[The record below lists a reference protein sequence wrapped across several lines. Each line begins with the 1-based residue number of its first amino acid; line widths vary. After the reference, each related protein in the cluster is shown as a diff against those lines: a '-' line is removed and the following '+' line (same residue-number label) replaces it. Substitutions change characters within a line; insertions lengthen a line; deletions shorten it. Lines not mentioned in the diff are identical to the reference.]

1 MGNNLLE
8 VVRLQHQDF
17 YVEDLIMISNLKG
30 EYLFKTYDEVQ
41 SESPVFKIKRM
52 CQTGNEILIHFV
64 VMGIINPKIS
74 VKNEHFYSDIV
85 KSSINGSTIVRE
97 TTVEF
102 TTQISSQIQFN
113 KVHLIEQFNGN
124 HNQDEE
130 LRIESNAVLSKSNY
144 YYRVTLPP
152 NHGTATVDSK
162 TGKWKYQSKD
172 NSFNDDYFEISVFDS
187 WGSFRVKR
195 LKVTNNNHH
204 HQIQE
209 VKVVNTP
216 LPIMVRKPLPIEGT
230 VKVGNTPTVIIAQP
244 LKVNVLNGITVA
256 SLPEV
261 TISNLS
267 SVTIVSLPAVEL
279 SGVATVVVNEPLPV
293 SVVNGITVASLPEV
307 TISNLSSVTIVSLPP
322 VELSGVATV
331 VVNEPLPVCVVNGL
345 SLVVTISN
353 FSEVT
358 VANSL
363 TIASLPPVELSGTPT
378 VVIQQPIQITTL
390 QNLPVAMVGRLT
402 TSAVEVANFNTSTMY
417 VTDIYNVA
425 DFSDY
430 SFAIYGGAQPATVQV
445 LVAPI
450 AEYSLGIKSI
460 TPIALSD
467 ITFAGGQLAAIV
479 TGNHYLDFVYLS
491 VLVSLTT
498 TTRITVYF
506 QGYV

>member
-230 VKVGNTPTVIIAQP
+230 VKVGNTPTVIIAKP

-307 TISNLSSVTIVSLPP
+307 TISNLSSVTIVSLP
-322 VELSGVATV
+322 
-331 VVNEPLPVCVVNGL
+331 
-345 SLVVTISN
+345 
-353 FSEVT
+353 
-358 VANSL
+358 
-363 TIASLPPVELSGTPT
+363 
-378 VVIQQPIQITTL
+378 
-390 QNLPVAMVGRLT
+390 
-402 TSAVEVANFNTSTMY
+402 
-417 VTDIYNVA
+417 
-425 DFSDY
+425 
-430 SFAIYGGAQPATVQV
+430 
-445 LVAPI
+445 
-450 AEYSLGIKSI
+450 
-460 TPIALSD
+460 
-467 ITFAGGQLAAIV
+467 
-479 TGNHYLDFVYLS
+479 
-491 VLVSLTT
+491 
-498 TTRITVYF
+498 
-506 QGYV
+506 

>member
-1 MGNNLLE
+1 MSSRPIAASPHPTLGPQPPALL
-8 VVRLQHQDF
+8 F
-17 YVEDLIMISNLKG
+17 
-30 EYLFKTYDEVQ
+30 VQ
-41 SESPVFKIKRM
+41 R
-52 CQTGNEILIHFV
+52 C
-64 VMGIINPKIS
+64 
-74 VKNEHFYSDIV
+74 
-85 KSSINGSTIVRE
+85 
-97 TTVEF
+97 
-102 TTQISSQIQFN
+102 
-113 KVHLIEQFNGN
+113 
-124 HNQDEE
+124 
-130 LRIESNAVLSKSNY
+130 
-144 YYRVTLPP
+144 
-152 NHGTATVDSK
+152 
-162 TGKWKYQSKD
+162 
-172 NSFNDDYFEISVFDS
+172 
-187 WGSFRVKR
+187 
-195 LKVTNNNHH
+195 
-204 HQIQE
+204 
-209 VKVVNTP
+209 
-216 LPIMVRKPLPIEGT
+216 
-230 VKVGNTPTVIIAQP
+230 
-244 LKVNVLNGITVA
+244 
-256 SLPEV
+256 
-261 TISNLS
+261 
-267 SVTIVSLPAVEL
+267 
-279 SGVATVVVNEPLPV
+279 LPV
-293 SVVNGITVASLPEV
+293 QMTSHV
-307 TISNLSSVTIVSLPP
+307 TKTHIS
-322 VELSGVATV
+322 E
-331 VVNEPLPVCVVNGL
+331 
-345 SLVVTISN
+345 TISN